1 MKMGIKYCG
10 GCNPR
15 YDRVEMGKRFVRMLD
30 QSVEWVSPD
39 DPGAEMILVIVG
51 CDTACVDLIRFQGRY
66 LMVVKNEES
75 GNSLLRRIRGLL
87 LSR

>member
-1 MKMGIKYCG
+1 MKIGIKYCG

-15 YDRVEMGKRFVRMLD
+15 YDRVAMGNRFVRILD

-39 DPGAEMILVIVG
+39 DPEAEMILVIVG
-51 CDTACVDLIRFQGRY
+51 CDTACVDLIRFQGRS

-75 GNSLLRRIRGLL
+75 GITLLRRIRGLL
-87 LSR
+87 LRR